1 MVKKST
7 DERCCQTLKY
17 GTVNLWPASGWRA
30 ASPRGWKDGDLFY
43 VVVKHLVK
51 LLPAMTWSTDNM
63 VSEIVL

>member
-17 GTVNLWPASGWRA
+17 GTVTLWPASGWQG

-43 VVVKHLVK
+43 VAVKHLAK
-51 LLPAMTWSTDNM
+51 LLPAITWSTDNM